1 MTVTIIGTGLIGGSM
16 ALALKRNRIAKKI
29 IGIDS
34 NRTHI
39 RKALQLKLIDEALPL
54 NEAIQQSKLVILAI
68 PVDSSRQLLPKI
80 MDRVTSQVV
89 MDVGSTKGPIIES
102 IANHPKRSRFVG
114 THPMW
119 GTENSGPEAAEKSAF
134 KGKVTVITDREKSDP
149 DAFNLVKSI
158 YEKLQMKIL
167 YMNSVEHDVHTAYVS
182 HISHITSF
190 ALANTVLEKEKK
202 EKTIFDLASGGFE
215 STVRLAKSNPA
226 MWVQIFLQNR
236 ANILDVLDEHIHQL
250 QMFKDVIKN
259 EKDNDLKNLITH
271 ANKIR
276 KILK

>member
-16 ALALKRNRIAKKI
+16 ALALKRHRIAKRI
-29 IGIDS
+29 IGIDT
-34 NRTHI
+34 NKTHI
-39 RKALQLKLIDEALPL
+39 RKALALKLIDETLPL
-54 NEAIQQSKLVILAI
+54 NEAIQQSDLIILAI
-68 PVDSSRQLLPKI
+68 PVDSTRQLLPKV
-80 MDRVTSQVV
+80 MDHVSSQVV
-89 MDVGSTKGPIIES
+89 MDVGSTKAPIVES
-102 IANHPKRSRFVG
+102 IEDHPKRSRFVA

-119 GTENSGPEAAEKSAF
+119 GTENSGPEAAVKSAF
-134 KGKVTVITDREKSDP
+134 EGKVTVITDKERSDT
-149 DAFNLVKSI
+149 DALALVKKI

-167 YMNSVEHDVHTAYVS
+167 YMNSVEHDLHTAYVS

-215 STVRLAKSNPA
+215 STVRLAKSNPQ
-226 MWVQIFLQNR
+226 MWVQIFLQNKS
-236 ANILDVLDEHIHQL
+236 NILDVLDEHIHQL
-250 QMFKDVIKN
+250 QMFRTVIKN
-259 EKDNDLKNLITH
+259 GNDDELQNLITH

>member
-16 ALALKRNRIAKKI
+16 ALALKRHKIAKRI

-34 NRTHI
+34 NKTHI
-39 RKALQLKLIDEALPL
+39 RKALALRLVDETLPL
-54 NEAIQQSKLVILAI
+54 NDAIHQSDLIILAI
-68 PVDSSRQLLPKI
+68 PVDSTRQLLPKI
-80 MDRVTSQVV
+80 MDQVSSQVV
-89 MDVGSTKGPIIES
+89 MDVGSTKAPIVES
-102 IANHPKRSRFVG
+102 IDGHPKRSRFVA

-119 GTENSGPEAAEKSAF
+119 GTENSGPEAAVKAAF
-134 KGKVTVITDREKSDP
+134 EGKVTVVTDKEKSDP
-149 DAFNLVKSI
+149 DALTLVKKI

-167 YMNSVEHDVHTAYVS
+167 YMNSVEHDLHTAYVS

-226 MWVQIFLQNR
+226 MWVQIFLQNKS
-236 ANILDVLDEHIHQL
+236 NILDVLDEHIHQL
-250 QMFKDVIKN
+250 QMFRNVIK
-259 EKDNDLKNLITH
+259 EENDDELRNLITH

>member
-16 ALALKRNRIAKKI
+16 ALALKRNKIAKRI

-34 NRTHI
+34 NKTHI
-39 RKALQLKLIDEALPL
+39 RKALELKLINETLPL
-54 NEAIQQSKLVILAI
+54 NDAVQQSDLIILAI
-68 PVDSSRQLLPKI
+68 PVDSTRQLLPKI
-80 MDRVTSQVV
+80 MDQVSSQVV
-89 MDVGSTKGPIIES
+89 MDVGSTKGPIVASIEG
-102 IANHPKRSRFVG
+102 HPKRSRFVA

-119 GTENSGPEAAEKSAF
+119 GTEHSGPEAAEKNAF
-134 KGKVTVITDREKSDP
+134 KGKVTVITDKEKSDT
-149 DAFNLVKSI
+149 DAFGLVKRI

-167 YMNSVEHDVHTAYVS
+167 YMNAIEHDLHTAYVS

-190 ALANTVLEKEKK
+190 AVANTVLEKEMK

-236 ANILDVLDEHIHQL
+236 SNILDVLEEHIHQL
-250 QMFKDVIKN
+250 EMFRNVIKEQN
-259 EKDNDLKNLITH
+259 EDELKNLITH

>member
-1 MTVTIIGTGLIGGSM
+1 MTVTIVGTGLIGGSM
-16 ALALKRNRIAKKI
+16 ALALKRHRIAKKI
-29 IGIDS
+29 IGVDS

-39 RKALQLKLIDEALPL
+39 RKALELKLIDEALPL
-54 NEAIQQSKLVILAI
+54 NDAIQQSDLIVLAI
-68 PVDSSRQLLPKI
+68 PVDSARQLLPKI
-80 MDRVTSQVV
+80 MDRVSTQVV
-89 MDVGSTKGPIIES
+89 MDVGSTKGPITGAIDD
-102 IANHPKRSRFVG
+102 HPKRSRFVG

-119 GTENSGPEAAEKSAF
+119 GTENSGPEAAEKNAF
-134 KGKVTVITDREKSDP
+134 KGKVTVITDREKSDH
-149 DAFNLVKSI
+149 DALSLVKSI

-167 YMNSVEHDVHTAYVS
+167 YMNAVEHDLHTAYVS

-236 ANILDVLDEHIHQL
+236 SNILDVLDEHIHQL
-250 QMFKDVIKN
+250 QMFRDSIEDQN
-259 EKDNDLKNLITH
+259 DNDLKNLITH